1 MEKRRKAKKRFSAL
15 TSFLLALAL
24 LAGTLGAL
32 PAECFA
38 AQPEKAAFHSTAL
51 TVFAWAAAPRWSCN
65 TGIN

>member
-24 LAGTLGAL
+24 LTGTLGAL

-38 AQPEKAAFHSTAL
+38 AQPEKGGVSQHLRFSPGQQRQDGAAI
-51 TVFAWAAAPRWSCN
+51 P
-65 TGIN
+65 G

>member
-24 LAGTLGAL
+24 LTGTLGARQSAL
-32 PAECFA
+32 PPNLKRRRF
-38 AQPEKAAFHSTAL
+38 TAL

-65 TGIN
+65 SGIN